1 MTAVL
6 DAFAAGRD
14 SEHAA
19 LTVLA
24 SSRLLVPVVAVRADQ
39 IDRRGEQE
47 QPAVRRA
54 AEAGA
59 GGAEKTSDMALPKLI
74 GLDGRPAIPAFTSIE
89 SMRKW
94 QPDARPVPARAQQ
107 VCRAAAAESCA
118 VIIDV
123 AGPVPLPV
131 EGARLAALARGD
143 AVPEPCAD
151 ADVHEVVAAVLADQ
165 PSVAAFELRPGGTER
180 DLIIALTL
188 TQQDS
193 AQDPAGLAAG
203 IGNAVMARLGGRLRR
218 GIAIWL
224 GGMGGPAS

>member
-1 MTAVL
+1 
-6 DAFAAGRD
+6 
-14 SEHAA
+14 
-19 LTVLA
+19 
-24 SSRLLVPVVAVRADQ
+24 
-39 IDRRGEQE
+39 
-47 QPAVRRA
+47 
-54 AEAGA
+54 GA
-59 GGAEKTSDMALPKLI
+59 
-74 GLDGRPAIPAFTSIE
+74 
-89 SMRKW
+89 
-94 QPDARPVPARAQQ
+94 
-107 VCRAAAAESCA
+107 
-118 VIIDV
+118 
-123 AGPVPLPV
+123 
-131 EGARLAALARGD
+131 GARLAALARGD

-224 GGMGGPAS
+224 GGMGGPASEQPLPRGVAGTTGMRAGWLPGDPSGRA